1 MQAGQYLQK
10 AGRATLEI
18 DPKTRKVV
26 AASDELVDLWP
37 DRVGEDAAVKAIVDR
52 HVEAVGK
59 VFETVIATAP
69 AAMSREADKESAL
82 GGWMTDCYR
91 EAAGVDVALQNGGGI
106 RADLPAGPVTLR
118 SIFNV
123 MPFDN
128 AIVKLVMKGSDVRA
142 ALDHGVGMGRI
153 AQFSGVA
160 LEYKRPAESGSR
172 LVSAAVAGAP
182 LDDAKTYTIA
192 TLDFLTNGGDGY
204 SVFDRFVSSE
214 PTGILARDM
223 LNGCARKQG
232 VVAAPAPGR
241 LKHKEN

>member
-1 MQAGQYLQK
+1 ME
-10 AGRATLEI
+10 T
-18 DPKTRKVV
+18 
-26 AASDELVDLWP
+26 
-37 DRVGEDAAVKAIVDR
+37 
-52 HVEAVGK
+52 VGK
-59 VFETVIATAP
+59 IFETVVATAP
-69 AAMSREADKESAL
+69 AAMSRETDKESAL

-91 EAAGVDVALQNGGGI
+91 ARTGADVALQNGGGI

-128 AIVKLVMKGSDVRA
+128 SLVKLVMKGSDVRA

-160 LEYKRPAESGSR
+160 LEYKRPAEAGAR
-172 LVSAAVAGAP
+172 LVSASVGGAP
-182 LDDAKTYTIA
+182 LDDAKTYLVT

-214 PTGILARDM
+214 PTGALARAVLTD
-223 LNGCARKQG
+223 CAREKG
-232 VVAAPAPGR
+232 VVAAPEPGR
-241 LKHKEN
+241 MKLKEN